1 MQKQGSDLM
10 FESSVAY
17 VDVVET
23 SDNTLLMGE
32 EVLQVITDTQQLMS
46 VKEDDVT
53 HRLESSNLVNN
64 VMKVLEQYDV

>member
-53 HRLESSNLVNN
+53 HGLESSNLVNN

>member
-1 MQKQGSDLM
+1 M
-10 FESSVAY
+10 FLSSVAY
-17 VDVVET
+17 LDVVET
-23 SDNTLLMGE
+23 SGNTLLMGE

>member
-1 MQKQGSDLM
+1 M

-23 SDNTLLMGE
+23 SDNTLLVGE

-46 VKEDDVT
+46 VKEDDAT
-53 HRLESSNLVNN
+53 HRLESNNLVNN

>member
-1 MQKQGSDLM
+1 M